1 MDQIMQQT
9 TKQSA
14 PAHVQQPQ
22 TALIR
27 RKEVERLTALSRSRI
42 YDLMKQGAF
51 PRPVALGAM
60 SVAWVEAEIQGWIAA
75 RIADSRKATK
85 GVHMDTTTN
94 KAVGQY

>member
-9 TKQSA
+9 AKQSA
-14 PAHVQQPQ
+14 PAHVQHIQPV
-22 TALIR
+22 LIR

-75 RIADSRKATK
+75 RIADSRKA
-85 GVHMDTTTN
+85 
-94 KAVGQY
+94 A